1 MFQGRVAILMSRFL
15 GLDRGGMRPHAL
27 ASFVLVFALL
37 SSPAGASEGEAR
49 ICRGKLTPVGQQMYD
64 LVAPH
69 VRANSRLSDLM
80 RKHVRSLVMSGRISL
95 KEAQAS
101 GPAVGACLRQLQT

>member
-1 MFQGRVAILMSRFL
+1 
-15 GLDRGGMRPHAL
+15 
-27 ASFVLVFALL
+27 
-37 SSPAGASEGEAR
+37 
-49 ICRGKLTPVGQQMYD
+49 MYD